1 MSSSPHSQNSN
12 NNNGSNRSRGSRRDR
27 IIYEIMNAEDNART
41 SLLQGSEAVSRKAR
55 TLWTN
60 FQDFIDNGNVLGLA
74 VGLILGASFTSLVN
88 SLVDDIISPPL
99 GVALGEASLDNLFV
113 VIKDGANSTTTYLTL
128 EQAQNDGAVC
138 VAYGRFIQ
146 MTFNF
151 FIVAFVL
158 FFAIKVF
165 QAFQQEEIIKSK
177 VKCKYCRQKIN
188 KNATRCQFCTSWQDT
203 NEPNHMTSPVPLTDA
218 DGFMSN

>member
-1 MSSSPHSQNSN
+1 MSSSPRSQSSN
-12 NNNGSNRSRGSRRDR
+12 NNSRSRGSRRDR
-27 IIYEIMNAEDNART
+27 VIYEIMNAEDNART
-41 SLLQGSEAVSRKAR
+41 SLLQGSEAVSQKAR
-55 TLWTN
+55 TFWTH
-60 FQDFIDNGNVLGLA
+60 FRDFIDNGNVVGLA
-74 VGLILGASFTSLVN
+74 VGLILGASFTALVN

-99 GVALGEASLDNLFV
+99 GVALGQASLDNLFV
-113 VIKDGANSTTTYLTL
+113 VIKEGSNSTTTYLTL
-128 EQAQNDGAVC
+128 EQAQDDGAVC
-138 VAYGRFIQ
+138 IAYGRFIQ

-151 FIVAFVL
+151 FIVALAL
-158 FFAIKVF
+158 FFLIKVF

-203 NEPNHMTSPVPLTDA
+203 NEPNHVASPVPLTDA